1 MSPNKSRAPKAGW
14 RKRLDTAGDV
24 AFNLIEGTILIGSI
38 VLGAVIIALV
48 VGAIAGLLAHSFHT
62 AKVVA
67 VMALIASLA
76 FGVYSTLFKR

>member
-1 MSPNKSRAPKAGW
+1 MSPNKSRAPKTGW

-48 VGAIAGLLAHSFHT
+48 VGAIGG
-62 AKVVA
+62 A
-67 VMALIASLA
+67 VGAQLPHGQGCGCDGADRQPR